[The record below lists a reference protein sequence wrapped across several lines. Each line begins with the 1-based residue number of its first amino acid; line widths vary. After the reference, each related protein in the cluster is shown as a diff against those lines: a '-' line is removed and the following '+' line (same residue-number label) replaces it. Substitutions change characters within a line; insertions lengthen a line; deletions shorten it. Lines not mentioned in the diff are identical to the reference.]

1 MPIGVPIGVK
11 VTVTSNISYLMNYL
25 SDGSIFNDVRV
36 ETYVPVMISTA
47 GDHPFPNLFLCS
59 SNFAD
64 EMFLGILVMLVP
76 PFHFIYDV
84 GLIPKWSLLC
94 PVIYLLR

>member
-94 PVIYLLR
+94 SVIYLLR